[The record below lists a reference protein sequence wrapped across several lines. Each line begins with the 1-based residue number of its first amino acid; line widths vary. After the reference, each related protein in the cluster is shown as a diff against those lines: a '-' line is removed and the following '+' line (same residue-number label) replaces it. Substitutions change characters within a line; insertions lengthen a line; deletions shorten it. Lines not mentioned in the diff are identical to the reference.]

1 MMVIQEEGTHKI
13 LRLANELLSKQSL
26 SMSLMMH
33 IILVSIFYGIKK
45 IYHSHY
51 ISKMNSIISMN
62 ISFISYKI

>member
-33 IILVSIFYGIKK
+33 IILVSIFTEHFMMIFHEHPDKK
-45 IYHSHY
+45 ISLPC
-51 ISKMNSIISMN
+51 SIISLD
-62 ISFISYKI
+62 ILF